1 MSGRARYRRPLG
13 TFDGRQIDG
22 VDADMRTAI
31 KIALD
36 ELPSELRARI
46 AMKRPKIGWQDYDE
60 ARRLIAEH
68 LVVRVRE
75 IVDCRR
81 REHAV
86 NGGHG

>member
-1 MSGRARYRRPLG
+1 MIG
-13 TFDGRQIDG
+13 TVDSRQVDG

-36 ELPSELRARI
+36 ELPPELSARI
-46 AMKRPKIGWQDYDE
+46 AMKRPKIGRQDYDE

-75 IVDCRR
+75 IVECRR
-81 REHAV
+81 REHAADRV
-86 NGGHG
+86 HG

>member
-1 MSGRARYRRPLG
+1 VSGRARYRRPLG
-13 TFDGRQIDG
+13 TFDGRQVDG

-36 ELPSELRARI
+36 ELPPDLTARI

-75 IVDCRR
+75 IVECRR
-81 REHAV
+81 RGYAAD
-86 NGGHG
+86 GGHG